1 MYCNHYGFSEKP
13 FNVTPDPRFL
23 FLTPD
28 HRETLAAIVY
38 GIQERRG
45 FVTVIGE
52 VGTGKTTLLNAAVD
66 PMDER
71 TRVAFIFNMDLTFN
85 EMLNMALHEW
95 GLLKDNESVSK
106 VDAIQRL
113 RCFATDQLKNGRNV
127 ILIVDEAQNLDPSVI
142 ENLRLLSNLE
152 TRRHK
157 LIQIVLSGQP
167 ELDIKLK
174 QHELRQFAQRISVKR
189 YVSPLDEKHTYA
201 YLRHRLKR
209 VQDADAFPF
218 TPEAQKLVWEYSKGV
233 PRKINILCDNA
244 LLIGYALKRKK
255 INGAMVLEAA
265 QDLKWCSSLD
275 VKAPWDLPSPKSTG
289 FTWIDT
295 KPPRRSFKVPA
306 AMAIAG
312 MLLLAGS
319 LFLSSG
325 QFESAKLTRFFS
337 NITGTALETIH
348 PEEAKA
354 RVNVLRPD
362 ISVQEMTKPRLTGQ
376 KVTKEKPESETWKKG
391 RDLSHLTLSNYY
403 LATEIS
409 PVLVVQNNETQNSKQ
424 VSTFNENDLSENQ
437 VKDKEK
443 QDPSAPET
451 RAEAKDKPNLS
462 TPVKTKTKV
471 LKIKIKKGDTLF
483 RIITQKF
490 GGYDGTMLAKVLRK
504 NPGITDPDKILA
516 GQEIR
521 LPADKMG
528 DRIYYR

>member
-95 GLLKDNESVSK
+95 GLSKDNESVSK

-113 RCFATDQLKNGRNV
+113 RCFATDQLKN
-127 ILIVDEAQNLDPSVI
+127 
-142 ENLRLLSNLE
+142 
-152 TRRHK
+152 
-157 LIQIVLSGQP
+157 
-167 ELDIKLK
+167 
-174 QHELRQFAQRISVKR
+174 
-189 YVSPLDEKHTYA
+189 
-201 YLRHRLKR
+201 
-209 VQDADAFPF
+209 
-218 TPEAQKLVWEYSKGV
+218 
-233 PRKINILCDNA
+233 
-244 LLIGYALKRKK
+244 
-255 INGAMVLEAA
+255 
-265 QDLKWCSSLD
+265 
-275 VKAPWDLPSPKSTG
+275 
-289 FTWIDT
+289 
-295 KPPRRSFKVPA
+295 
-306 AMAIAG
+306 
-312 MLLLAGS
+312 
-319 LFLSSG
+319 
-325 QFESAKLTRFFS
+325 
-337 NITGTALETIH
+337 
-348 PEEAKA
+348 
-354 RVNVLRPD
+354 
-362 ISVQEMTKPRLTGQ
+362 
-376 KVTKEKPESETWKKG
+376 G